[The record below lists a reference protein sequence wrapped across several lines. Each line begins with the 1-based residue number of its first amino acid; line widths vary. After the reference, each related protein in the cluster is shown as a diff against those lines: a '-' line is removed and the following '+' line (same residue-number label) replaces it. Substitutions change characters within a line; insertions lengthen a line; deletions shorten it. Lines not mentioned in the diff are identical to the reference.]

1 MRWKRIAAA
10 LALTGLLVLAGCTP
24 LSDLFG
30 IGGEEAQ
37 PEPLTNGTATG
48 NIING
53 GFAVKDGADLLFYYT
68 GGDAYPKGS
77 LVRSNPETKESA
89 LVMDEAGLYMN
100 LTEGVL
106 YYCLADGIY
115 RVKLDA
121 AQPERVLEGEYTLL
135 QISGSKIY
143 YVSGGAVGCATLD
156 GEPVELSPIGNA
168 ACLNVYG
175 DKLYWADTESG
186 HIRRSEL
193 DGTNQNVLYDKP
205 VDMFCIIDDV
215 IYFIDGADRLLKRLA
230 LEIDMETLETLT
242 DKPCSGFNVNRGG
255 LYYTLSDDGLCY
267 NAGAD
272 GLQAR
277 AIGDLGNSSWH
288 RACMFREGA
297 LVVRQEDLPS

>member
-10 LALTGLLVLAGCTP
+10 LSLTVLLVLAGCTP
-24 LSDLFG
+24 MSDLFG

-100 LTEGVL
+100 LKDGVL
-106 YYCLADGIY
+106 YYCLADGVY
-115 RVKLDA
+115 RAMLDA
-121 AQPERVLEGEYTLL
+121 PQPERVLEGDYTLL

-156 GEPVELSPIGNA
+156 GKPVELSPLGNA

-193 DGTNQNVLYDKP
+193 DGTNQNVLYEKP

-215 IYFIDGADRLLKRLA
+215 IYFIDGADGLLKRMA

-288 RACMFREGA
+288 RACMFGEGA